1 MTSKTDK
8 DVLDINKLTPAQL
21 EIAIKVGTEAQ
32 RQGIDPDYAIAIA
45 FAESRFNPNARSPKD
60 AFGVMQLI
68 PGTAKDMGVNRENV
82 DQNIQGGIKYL
93 KKQLD
98 RYDGDKT
105 RAAIAYNAGPDS
117 TFFKT
122 GDINT
127 IPEESRNYVFRINK
141 NHSLAGDQPSQ
152 EVVPQGDQTAQQPA
166 QAPAQPAA
174 QPVAQPAAEQEPVD
188 RDIETGLPIVPKE
201 RQAEPAADRPIPE
214 QTEQPGKSTDILTPE
229 NVAKGI
235 GALGGASTTAAIELG
250 VPVLRA
256 RSNIINAL
264 SGSGYRDANA
274 PLQRMG
280 RRGLDAYIKS
290 QFPENHRIFT
300 RELEESANRRARAAN
315 PRAEPIR
322 IRTMAEAQREIDLI
336 QGKPPERVPKVIPQT
351 GRAIYREVPG
361 RPATDIS
368 RYIDNPSTPI
378 RNAVVSRPVSSVANF
393 ARNVAPSLS
402 RIAVGGL
409 GGFGAVSDFNEAI
422 RLARDPE
429 YGPYNWRTASKGI
442 GALGNAMMLAPGFQA
457 PGAALSTAGY
467 LPEAV
472 DLGKKAKD
480 STLDYLYRTG
490 ALRSEAPF

>member
-8 DVLDINKLTPAQL
+8 DVIDINKLTPDQL
-21 EIAIKVGTEAQ
+21 AIAMKVGLEAQ
-32 RQGIDPDYAIAIA
+32 RQGVDPDYAIAIA

-68 PGTAKDMGVNRENV
+68 PGTAKDMGVNREDV

-98 RYDGDKT
+98 RYDNDKT
-105 RAAIAYNAGPDS
+105 KAAIAYNAGPDS
-117 TFFKT
+117 AFFKT
-122 GDINT
+122 GDINK

-141 NHSLAGDQPSQ
+141 NHSLGDQPSQ

-174 QPVAQPAAEQEPVD
+174 QPVAQPEPASEPVD
-188 RDIETGLPIVPKE
+188 RDITTGLPLVPRE
-201 RQAEPAADRPIPE
+201 PQAEPEVDRPIPE
-214 QTEQPGKSTDILTPE
+214 ETEPPAKKEGIGPE
-229 NVAKGI
+229 DVAKGI
-235 GALGGASTTAAIELG
+235 GALGGASATAALELG
-250 VPVLRA
+250 VPILRA

-264 SGSGYRDANA
+264 AGTGLRNADA

-315 PRAEPIR
+315 PKAEPIR

-336 QGKPPERVPKVIPQT
+336 QGKPPERVPKVIPKT
-351 GRAIYREVPG
+351 GRAIYREVPA

-368 RYIDNPSTPI
+368 RYIDNPNTPI
-378 RNAVVSRPVSSVANF
+378 RNAVVNRPASSVANF
-393 ARNVAPSLS
+393 ARNVVPSVA
-402 RIAVGGL
+402 RIGIGGL
-409 GGFGAVSDFNEAI
+409 GGFGAVSDLSEAI
-422 RLARDPE
+422 KLSRDPE
-429 YGPYNWRTASKGI
+429 YGPYHWRTASKGL
-442 GALGNAMMLAPGFQA
+442 GALGNAMMIAPGFQA

-472 DLGKKAKD
+472 DLGAKAK
-480 STLDYLYRTG
+480 SSALDYLYRTG
-490 ALRSEAPF
+490 ALRSDAPF